1 MFLAYF
7 NSIPNKTE
15 YENINCSAAVKYFLN
30 EYKPAIIDF
39 NYTKISRDKSRGAE
53 FEKFYLVFNHNVIVY
68 FDINNSTV
76 KILFKDSNISK
87 VDEIVRIVHNF
98 KQKKIKEDFD

>member
-1 MFLAYF
+1 MSLQEVVNNFTPTPFNFNSTTQQIRLSEVYTTQCREDINVVFLFVAYF

-39 NYTKISRDKSRGAE
+39 NYTKISRDKPRGAE
-53 FEKFYLVFNHNVIVY
+53 FE
-68 FDINNSTV
+68 
-76 KILFKDSNISK
+76 
-87 VDEIVRIVHNF
+87 NF
-98 KQKKIKEDFD
+98 I